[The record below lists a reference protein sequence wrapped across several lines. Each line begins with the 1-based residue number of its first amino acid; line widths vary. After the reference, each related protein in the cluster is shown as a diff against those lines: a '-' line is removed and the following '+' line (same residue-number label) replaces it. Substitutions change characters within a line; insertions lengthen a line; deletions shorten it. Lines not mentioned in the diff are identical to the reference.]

1 MYENILQQ
9 LKSDYPGTDW
19 VTVSESK
26 HCVYMLSN
34 TGVFV
39 SVGQNGY
46 KVKRPYSDK
55 HGILFVSYQDEAT
68 KRSRNRSLSKL
79 LKTYFS
85 ADSNGQPEQEI
96 YCENANAEDLLRK
109 NYPDENFA
117 VIGNSEHIKYMVSDK
132 GKVFAVLLNRYKEIK
147 PWYRNKLPYITLYID
162 KKPHNYSLNAVLLRA
177 FNQGIDQVS
186 ELEGEIWKPLPLDA
200 DYAVSNLG
208 RVKSKKRGAAKLIRG
223 RSIINGHAYVNLR
236 IGGEQKLIAV
246 NRLVADVFIDDPEH
260 CKYVYN
266 KDGDLRNCCA
276 DNLQK
281 VSSTNHAVNMGRKSS
296 RIKSIRIR
304 CIETGKEY
312 SSLSEAAADLNIPV
326 QHISLAIRWNA
337 TIDNKYTFEV
347 LQGALKKCCNPV
359 KIRCEETGEV
369 YSSVDAA
376 AKSMELRPKA
386 IIYAMRHKT
395 KVDNKY
401 TFIEVK

>member
-39 SVGQNGY
+39 SIGQNGY

-68 KRSRNRSLSKL
+68 KHSRNRSLSKL

-85 ADSNGQPEQEI
+85 ADSNGQPAQEV
-96 YCENANAEDLLRK
+96 YSENANAEELLRK

-117 VIGNSEHIKYMVSDK
+117 VIGNSEHIKYMISDK
-132 GKVFAVLLNRYKEIK
+132 GKVFAVRQNRYKEIK

-177 FNQGIDQVS
+177 FNQGIDHVP

-236 IGGEQKLIAV
+236 ICGEQKLIAV
-246 NRLVADVFIDDPEH
+246 NRLVADAFIDDPEH

-266 KDGDLRNCCA
+266 KDGDLQNCCA

-281 VSSTNHAVNMGRKSS
+281 VSSTDHAANMGKKSG
-296 RIKSIRIR
+296 RTKSIRIR

-312 SSLSEAAADLNIPV
+312 NSLSEAAADLKISI
-326 QHISLAIRWNA
+326 QHISLAVRWNA
-337 TIDNKYTFEV
+337 TIDNMYTFEI
-347 LQGALKKCCNPV
+347 LQDASKKCCTPIT
-359 KIRCEETGEV
+359 IRCEETDEV

-376 AKSMELRPKA
+376 AKSMGLRPKA
-386 IIYAMRHKT
+386 IIYSMRHKT

-401 TFIEVK
+401 TFTEVK